1 MAALRFFSTFYLIV
15 FAVVWKTVNGNSVET
30 CQTVNNSTITT
41 MQEKRYNVFDLNKG
55 ANITCSNK
63 TWREMIYNIW
73 KVKVKGKH
81 CCVAFHINGSHYDTC
96 ENGMELRNRTSGESY
111 LHIPQITL
119 GNQGV
124 YLCETA
130 YWGGT
135 YNAEITV
142 SARVPPQ
149 IFSRLDKLR
158 NGTVAVCSAVGGNPA
173 AFISWRTSWNS
184 TVNQISTSNPNG
196 TYTVESRL
204 VLPDRVSREN
214 LSCIITHPSWPGEN
228 KEMRFS
234 DPKAGH
240 VAQWIGL
247 SLVSVCIVILAG
259 FYLTWKFQSKIR
271 NCCETSSPSP
281 TPPKVVQSVQE
292 VEELEPYASYVQR
305 VNSIYNSSAEL
316 CRH

>member
-1 MAALRFFSTFYLIV
+1 MPRGWGLVNMCFVFWVMRIVWVHLLCFNEGQEITAEALTKSPFI
-15 FAVVWKTVNGNSVET
+15 
-30 CQTVNNSTITT
+30 
-41 MQEKRYNVFDLNKG
+41 EKRHEFFDLNKD
-55 ANITCSNK
+55 ANITCSSK

-81 CCVAFHINGSHYDTC
+81 CCMAFHINGSHYDTC
-96 ENGMELRNRTSGESY
+96 ENGMELRNGTSGESY

-173 AFISWRTSWNS
+173 ASISWRTSWNS

-214 LSCIITHPSWPGEN
+214 LSCIVTHPSWPGEN
-228 KEMRFS
+228 KEV
-234 DPKAGH
+234 PLPW
-240 VAQWIGL
+240 V
-247 SLVSVCIVILAG
+247 LAG
-259 FYLTWKFQSKIR
+259 SMSVFGLQFNVLMVCATLMLFGVVTSCYILWRPSKPMGR
-271 NCCETSSPSP
+271 RKRC
-281 TPPKVVQSVQE
+281 
-292 VEELEPYASYVQR
+292 
-305 VNSIYNSSAEL
+305 L
-316 CRH
+316 CPGST